1 MNTEKSKEFIKFSK
15 QPWMPEF
22 KEIFEELQKEIHDT
36 AKSKGWWD
44 KERNDGEAIA
54 LMHSEVVEA
63 HLGGHDAD
71 DKIPEF
77 IGYEAEL
84 ADCIIRIMDMAE
96 ARDWP
101 VSKYIVNQNTYQGAW
116 DQIRYPEGEH
126 VDPVNLAFNL
136 FHNALSG
143 ALESMRKPIKDEKEE
158 IAEHLG
164 NCVQFIFAFCNIYEY
179 RIGAALIAKAEMNK
193 GRAYKHG
200 GKKF

>member
-1 MNTEKSKEFIKFSK
+1 MNIEQSEKFVKFSK
-15 QPWMPEF
+15 QPWMSEF
-22 KEIFEELQKEIHDT
+22 KGIFEEMQKEVHAT

-44 KERNDGEAIA
+44 EERNDGEAIA
-54 LMHSEVVEA
+54 LMHSEIVEA
-63 HLGGHDAD
+63 YLGKHDAD

-96 ARDWP
+96 ARNWP
-101 VSKYIVNQNTYQGAW
+101 VEKYIINEEVYNDAWYQ
-116 DQIRYPEGEH
+116 IKYPEKPI
-126 VDPVNLAFNL
+126 DPVNLAFNL
-136 FHNALSG
+136 FHNTLSK

-158 IAEHLG
+158 VAEHLG

-179 RIGAALIAKAEMNK
+179 RIGSALIAKAEMNK